1 VWELLSSWSEDTEL
15 WLAVTVLSVGFFV
28 ASLIAIPILCVR
40 LPKDYFVRPLQRRA
54 PWKVVLR
61 TIAAVGFIVAGVAM
75 LVLPGQGILTLL
87 LGISLLDFPAKR
99 AWQRRLLLR
108 PTVLRTINGIRRRS
122 GRPPLQTEISDGC

>member
-1 VWELLSSWSEDTEL
+1 MWELLSSWSQETEL

-28 ASLIAIPILCVR
+28 GTLIAIPILCVR
-40 LPKDYFVRPLQRRA
+40 LPEDYFVRPLKHRA

-61 TIAAVGFIVAGVAM
+61 TIAAVIFIAAGVAM
-75 LVLPGQGILTLL
+75 LVLPGQGILTIL

-108 PTVLRTINGIRRRS
+108 RTVLRTINGIRRRA
-122 GRPPLQTEISDGC
+122 GRPPLQTEISGG